1 MAEAVRHDK
10 TARQLRLLSDAL
22 DSGRLGPVRRLINTL
37 APAEIGNLL
46 ESLPP
51 AKRVVVWGLV
61 DPEDDGEVL
70 VHVGDEVRESL
81 LADMDADEIIAA
93 VEDLD
98 IDDLADLVEDLPD
111 TVIDEVLKS
120 MDRENRERLE
130 QVLSYPEDTA
140 GRLMNPDVVT
150 VRADVNVDVVL
161 RYLRLRG
168 ELPDHTDHLFVV
180 SRRHQYLG
188 RLSLASLVTHED
200 STPINRLIDDE
211 QPAIDVEESA
221 EEVARQFSD
230 HDWVS
235 APVVDDNNILLG
247 RITIDDVV
255 DIIREQAEHQA
266 LGAAGLDEDEDLFSP
281 VKRAVRGRVVWLG
294 INLCTAFLA
303 ATVIGQYELT
313 LQKIVA
319 LAVLMPIVA
328 GIGGNAAVQVLTLMV
343 RGLAL
348 GQVGPSNAKILL
360 WKEIRVA
367 LINGIL
373 IGGIVGVIAYFWFRS
388 PLLSLVITMA
398 LIINFC
404 AAATAG
410 VLLPLLLK
418 RMNIDP
424 AVAGT
429 VVVTAVTDVM
439 GFFSFLGLATLI
451 LMHLGRCYATP
462 GQGGRLE
469 RRARLWLHRT
479 AANLGGRWQDL
490 LPHPRLPAAR
500 PATGA
505 RRTGQVHCPPPGRRA
520 LARHTGDAGCTAI
533 TELKTPCTKT
543 SKASQSLHRS
553 QRSDAYGAGAG
564 LRRAAGTGD
573 STRATPV

>member
-22 DSGRLGPVRRLINTL
+22 DSGRLGPVRRLVNTL

-51 AKRVVVWGLV
+51 GKREVVWGLV

-70 VHVGDEVRESL
+70 VHVGEEVRESL
-81 LADMDADEIIAA
+81 LADMDPDEIIAA

-130 QVLSYPEDTA
+130 QVLSYPEDSA

-150 VRADVNVDVVL
+150 VRADVNVYVVL

-211 QPAIDVEESA
+211 QPAIDVGESA
-221 EEVARQFSD
+221 DEVARQFSD

-255 DIIREQAEHQA
+255 DIIRSQAEHQA
-266 LGAAGLDEDEDLFSP
+266 LGAAGLDEEEDLFSP
-281 VKRAVRGRVVWLG
+281 IKRAVRGRVVWLG

-303 ATVIGQYELT
+303 ATVIGQFELT
-313 LQKIVA
+313 LQKVVA

-328 GIGGNAAVQVLTLMV
+328 GVGGNAAVQVLTLMV
-343 RGLAL
+343 RGIAL
-348 GQVGPSNAKILL
+348 GQVGQSNARILL
-360 WKEIRVA
+360 WKESRVA
-367 LINGIL
+367 LINGTL
-373 IGGIVGVIAYFWFRS
+373 IGTVVGIIAYLWFHS
-388 PLLSLVITMA
+388 FLLSLVITLA

-404 AAATAG
+404 AAALAG

-418 RMNIDP
+418 RMNVDP

-451 LMHLGRCYATP
+451 L
-462 GQGGRLE
+462 
-469 RRARLWLHRT
+469 LH
-479 AANLGGRWQDL
+479 
-490 LPHPRLPAAR
+490 
-500 PATGA
+500 
-505 RRTGQVHCPPPGRRA
+505 
-520 LARHTGDAGCTAI
+520 
-533 TELKTPCTKT
+533 
-543 SKASQSLHRS
+543 
-553 QRSDAYGAGAG
+553 
-564 LRRAAGTGD
+564 
-573 STRATPV
+573 

>member
-10 TARQLRLLSDAL
+10 TARQLRMLSDAL

-51 AKRVVVWGLV
+51 GKREVVWGLV
-61 DPEDDGEVL
+61 DAEDDGEVL
-70 VHVGDEVRESL
+70 LHVGDEVRESL
-81 LADMDADEIIAA
+81 LAEMDPDEIVAA

-130 QVLSYPEDTA
+130 QVLSYAEDTA

-188 RLSLASLVTHED
+188 RVSLASLVTHED
-200 STPINRLIDDE
+200 TTAINRLIDDE
-211 QPAIDVEESA
+211 QPAIDVNESA

-235 APVVDDNNILLG
+235 APVVDENNILLG

-255 DIIREQAEHQA
+255 DIIRSQAEHQA
-266 LGAAGLDEDEDLFSP
+266 LGAAGLDEEEDLFSP
-281 VKRAVRGRVVWLG
+281 IKRAVRGRIVWLG
-294 INLCTAFLA
+294 INLATAFLA
-303 ATVIGQYELT
+303 ATVIGQFEVT
-313 LQKIVA
+313 LEKVVA
-319 LAVLMPIVA
+319 LAILMPIVA

-348 GQVGPSNAKILL
+348 GQVGSSNARILL
-360 WKEIRVA
+360 WKELRVA
-367 LINGIL
+367 LINGVL
-373 IGGIVGVIAYFWFRS
+373 IGGIVGLIAWAWFGSALLMLVIA
-388 PLLSLVITMA
+388 LA

-404 AAATAG
+404 AAALAG

-418 RMNIDP
+418 RMNVDP

-429 VVVTAVTDVM
+429 VVVTAVTDVI
-439 GFFSFLGLATLI
+439 GFFSFLGLATAI
-451 LMHLGRCYATP
+451 LL
-462 GQGGRLE
+462 Q
-469 RRARLWLHRT
+469 
-479 AANLGGRWQDL
+479 
-490 LPHPRLPAAR
+490 
-500 PATGA
+500 
-505 RRTGQVHCPPPGRRA
+505 
-520 LARHTGDAGCTAI
+520 
-533 TELKTPCTKT
+533 
-543 SKASQSLHRS
+543 
-553 QRSDAYGAGAG
+553 
-564 LRRAAGTGD
+564 
-573 STRATPV
+573 

>member
-1 MAEAVRHDK
+1 
-10 TARQLRLLSDAL
+10 
-22 DSGRLGPVRRLINTL
+22 VRRLVNTL

-51 AKRVVVWGLV
+51 GKREIVWGLV

-81 LADMDADEIIAA
+81 LADMDPDEIIAA

-130 QVLSYPEDTA
+130 QVLSYPEDSA

-188 RLSLASLVTHED
+188 RLSLAALVTHED
-200 STPINRLIDDE
+200 NTPINRLIDDE
-211 QPAIDVEESA
+211 QPAIDVGESA
-221 EEVARQFSD
+221 DEVARQFSD

-255 DIIREQAEHQA
+255 DIIRSQAEHQA
-266 LGAAGLDEDEDLFSP
+266 LGAAGLDEEEDLFSP
-281 VKRAVRGRVVWLG
+281 IKRAVRGRVVWLG

-303 ATVIGQYELT
+303 ASVIGQFELT
-313 LQKIVA
+313 LQKVVA

-328 GIGGNAAVQVLTLMV
+328 GVGGNAAVQVLTLMV
-343 RGLAL
+343 RGIAL

-360 WKEIRVA
+360 WKELRVA
-367 LINGIL
+367 MINGTL
-373 IGGIVGVIAYFWFRS
+373 IGLLVGLIAFVWFHS
-388 PLLSLVITMA
+388 WLLSLVITLA
-398 LIINFC
+398 LMINFC
-404 AAATAG
+404 AAALAG
-410 VLLPLLLK
+410 VLLPLMLK

-451 LMHLGRCYATP
+451 L
-462 GQGGRLE
+462 
-469 RRARLWLHRT
+469 LH
-479 AANLGGRWQDL
+479 
-490 LPHPRLPAAR
+490 
-500 PATGA
+500 
-505 RRTGQVHCPPPGRRA
+505 
-520 LARHTGDAGCTAI
+520 
-533 TELKTPCTKT
+533 
-543 SKASQSLHRS
+543 
-553 QRSDAYGAGAG
+553 
-564 LRRAAGTGD
+564 
-573 STRATPV
+573 

>member
-22 DSGRLGPVRRLINTL
+22 DSGRLGPVRRLVNTL
-37 APAEIGNLL
+37 SPAEIGNLL

-51 AKRVVVWGLV
+51 AKRTIVWGLV
-61 DPEDDGEVL
+61 DAEDDGEVL

-81 LADMDADEIIAA
+81 LAEMDPDEIVAA

-150 VRADVNVDVVL
+150 VRADTTIDVVL

-168 ELPDHTDHLFVV
+168 ELPEHTDHLYVV

-188 RLSLASLVTHED
+188 RIAVAALLTNEPG
-200 STPINRLIDDE
+200 TPINKLVDDE

-221 EEVARQFSD
+221 GEVARKFSD
-230 HDWVS
+230 HDWLS
-235 APVVDDNNILLG
+235 APVVDDSNILLG

-281 VKRAVRGRVVWLG
+281 VWRAMRRRLIWLS
-294 INLCTAFLA
+294 INLATAFLA
-303 ATVIGQYELT
+303 ASVVGEFAGTIDKL
-313 LQKIVA
+313 VA

-328 GIGGNAAVQVLTLMV
+328 GMGGNAGTQVLALMV

-348 GQVGPSNAKILL
+348 GQVGASNVRTLL
-360 WKEIRVA
+360 WKEVRVA
-367 LINGIL
+367 LLNGLALGTLLAVIVML
-373 IGGIVGVIAYFWFRS
+373 WFNNIG
-388 PLLSLVITMA
+388 LSLVIAIA
-398 LIINFC
+398 LTLNLLS
-404 AAATAG
+404 AAAAG
-410 VLLPLLLK
+410 VLVPLTLK
-418 RMNIDP
+418 RFGFDP
-424 AVAGT
+424 ALASSIFLT
-429 VVVTAVTDVM
+429 TVTDVM
-439 GFFSFLGLATLI
+439 GFFTFLGLATV
-451 LMHLGRCYATP
+451 
-462 GQGGRLE
+462 
-469 RRARLWLHRT
+469 
-479 AANLGGRWQDL
+479 L
-490 LPHPRLPAAR
+490 LL
-500 PATGA
+500 
-505 RRTGQVHCPPPGRRA
+505 Q
-520 LARHTGDAGCTAI
+520 
-533 TELKTPCTKT
+533 
-543 SKASQSLHRS
+543 
-553 QRSDAYGAGAG
+553 
-564 LRRAAGTGD
+564 
-573 STRATPV
+573 

>member
-22 DSGRLGPVRRLINTL
+22 DSGRLGPVRRLVNTL

-51 AKRVVVWGLV
+51 GKREIVWGLV

-70 VHVGDEVRESL
+70 VHVGEEVRESL
-81 LADMDADEIIAA
+81 LADMDPDEIIAA

-130 QVLSYPEDTA
+130 QVLSYPEDSA

-188 RLSLASLVTHED
+188 RLSLAALVTHED
-200 STPINRLIDDE
+200 NTPINRLIDDE
-211 QPAIDVEESA
+211 QPAIDVGESA
-221 EEVARQFSD
+221 DEVARQFSD

-235 APVVDDNNILLG
+235 APVVDDNNILVG

-255 DIIREQAEHQA
+255 DIIRSQAEHQA
-266 LGAAGLDEDEDLFSP
+266 LGAAGLDEEEDLFSP
-281 VKRAVRGRVVWLG
+281 IKRAVRGRVVWLG

-303 ATVIGQYELT
+303 ASVIGQFELT
-313 LQKIVA
+313 LQKVVA

-328 GIGGNAAVQVLTLMV
+328 GVGGNAAVQVLTLMV
-343 RGLAL
+343 RGIAL
-348 GQVGPSNAKILL
+348 GQVGQSNARILL
-360 WKEIRVA
+360 WKESRVA
-367 LINGIL
+367 LINGTL
-373 IGGIVGVIAYFWFRS
+373 IGTVVGIIAYLWFHS
-388 PLLSLVITMA
+388 FLLSLVITLA

-404 AAATAG
+404 AAALAG

-418 RMNIDP
+418 RMNVDP

-451 LMHLGRCYATP
+451 L
-462 GQGGRLE
+462 
-469 RRARLWLHRT
+469 LH
-479 AANLGGRWQDL
+479 
-490 LPHPRLPAAR
+490 
-500 PATGA
+500 
-505 RRTGQVHCPPPGRRA
+505 
-520 LARHTGDAGCTAI
+520 
-533 TELKTPCTKT
+533 
-543 SKASQSLHRS
+543 
-553 QRSDAYGAGAG
+553 
-564 LRRAAGTGD
+564 
-573 STRATPV
+573 

>member
-451 LMHLGRCYATP
+451 LMH
-462 GQGGRLE
+462 
-469 RRARLWLHRT
+469 
-479 AANLGGRWQDL
+479 
-490 LPHPRLPAAR
+490 
-500 PATGA
+500 
-505 RRTGQVHCPPPGRRA
+505 
-520 LARHTGDAGCTAI
+520 
-533 TELKTPCTKT
+533 
-543 SKASQSLHRS
+543 
-553 QRSDAYGAGAG
+553 
-564 LRRAAGTGD
+564 
-573 STRATPV
+573 

>member
-22 DSGRLGPVRRLINTL
+22 DSGRLGPVRRMINTL
-37 APAEIGNLL
+37 SAAEIGNLL

-51 AKRVVVWGLV
+51 AKRTIVWGLV
-61 DPEDDGEVL
+61 DAEDDGEVL

-81 LADMDADEIIAA
+81 LAEMDTDEIVAA

-130 QVLSYPEDTA
+130 QVLSYAEDTA

-150 VRADVNVDVVL
+150 VRADVNIDVVL

-188 RLSLASLVTHED
+188 RVSLASLVTHED
-200 STPINRLIDDE
+200 TTPINRLIDDE
-211 QPAIDVEESA
+211 QPAIDVNEGA

-235 APVVDDNNILLG
+235 APVVDENNILLG

-255 DIIREQAEHQA
+255 DIIRAQAEHQA
-266 LGAAGLDEDEDLFSP
+266 LGAAGLDEEEDLFSP
-281 VKRAVRGRVVWLG
+281 IKRAVRGRIVWLG
-294 INLCTAFLA
+294 INLATAFLA
-303 ATVIGQYELT
+303 ATVIGQFEVT
-313 LQKIVA
+313 LEKVVA
-319 LAVLMPIVA
+319 LAILMPIVA

-348 GQVGPSNAKILL
+348 GQVGASNARILL

-367 LINGIL
+367 LINGVL
-373 IGGIVGVIAYFWFRS
+373 IGGVVGVIAWIWFGS
-388 PLLSLVITMA
+388 PLLMLVIALA

-404 AAATAG
+404 AAALAG

-418 RMNIDP
+418 RMNVDP

-429 VVVTAVTDVM
+429 VVVTAVTDVI

-451 LMHLGRCYATP
+451 LIR
-462 GQGGRLE
+462 
-469 RRARLWLHRT
+469 
-479 AANLGGRWQDL
+479 
-490 LPHPRLPAAR
+490 
-500 PATGA
+500 
-505 RRTGQVHCPPPGRRA
+505 
-520 LARHTGDAGCTAI
+520 
-533 TELKTPCTKT
+533 
-543 SKASQSLHRS
+543 
-553 QRSDAYGAGAG
+553 
-564 LRRAAGTGD
+564 
-573 STRATPV
+573 

>member
-22 DSGRLGPVRRLINTL
+22 DSGRLGPVRRLVNTL

-51 AKRVVVWGLV
+51 GKREIVWGLV

-81 LADMDADEIIAA
+81 LADMDPDEIIAA

-211 QPAIDVEESA
+211 QPAIDVGESA

-255 DIIREQAEHQA
+255 DIIRSQAEHQA
-266 LGAAGLDEDEDLFSP
+266 LGAAGLDEEEDLFSP
-281 VKRAVRGRVVWLG
+281 IKRAVRGRVVWLG

-303 ATVIGQYELT
+303 ASVIGQFELT
-313 LQKIVA
+313 LQKVVA

-328 GIGGNAAVQVLTLMV
+328 GVGGNAAVQVLTLMV
-343 RGLAL
+343 RGIAL
-348 GQVGPSNAKILL
+348 GQVGPSNARILL
-360 WKEIRVA
+360 WKESRVA
-367 LINGIL
+367 LINGTL
-373 IGGIVGVIAYFWFRS
+373 IGTVVGIIAFIWFRS
-388 PLLSLVITMA
+388 ALLSVVITLA

-404 AAATAG
+404 AAALAG
-410 VLLPLLLK
+410 VLLPLMLK

-439 GFFSFLGLATLI
+439 GFFAFLGLATLI
-451 LMHLGRCYATP
+451 LMH
-462 GQGGRLE
+462 
-469 RRARLWLHRT
+469 
-479 AANLGGRWQDL
+479 
-490 LPHPRLPAAR
+490 
-500 PATGA
+500 
-505 RRTGQVHCPPPGRRA
+505 
-520 LARHTGDAGCTAI
+520 
-533 TELKTPCTKT
+533 
-543 SKASQSLHRS
+543 
-553 QRSDAYGAGAG
+553 
-564 LRRAAGTGD
+564 
-573 STRATPV
+573 